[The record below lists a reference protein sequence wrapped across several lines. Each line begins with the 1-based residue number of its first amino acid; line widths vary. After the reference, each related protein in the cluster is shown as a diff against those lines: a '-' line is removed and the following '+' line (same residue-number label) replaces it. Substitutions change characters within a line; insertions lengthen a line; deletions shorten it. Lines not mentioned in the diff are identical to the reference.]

1 MAYDETDKIL
11 KLQCMILLNSMVL
24 ELHDTMWL

>member
-11 KLQCMILLNSMVL
+11 KLQCMILLYSMVL
-24 ELHDTMWL
+24 DLHDTMWL

>member
-11 KLQCMILLNSMVL
+11 KLQCMILLYSMVL
-24 ELHDTMWL
+24 DLHDAM